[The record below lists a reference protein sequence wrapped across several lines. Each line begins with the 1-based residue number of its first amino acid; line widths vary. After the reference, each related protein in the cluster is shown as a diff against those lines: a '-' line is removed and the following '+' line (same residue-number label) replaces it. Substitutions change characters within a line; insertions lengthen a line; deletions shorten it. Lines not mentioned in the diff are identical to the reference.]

1 MESNAKV
8 SSLIAQLPILSIA
21 DNALQ
26 FISWHTYSLEHH
38 IEFSGKHSAMLQL
51 MHKKQFVDK
60 YLPLCLGRHSFTQL
74 SKLKHR
80 IQT

>member
-8 SSLIAQLPILSIA
+8 SFLIAHLPIIRIDHS
-21 DNALQ
+21 ALQ

-38 IEFSGKHSAMLQL
+38 IEFSGKYSAMLQV
-51 MHKKQFVDK
+51 MYKKQFVDK
-60 YLPLCLGRHSFTQL
+60 YLPLCLARHSLIQL
-74 SKLKHR
+74 GKLKHR